1 MVPFFR
7 QNKYLLSMLLL
18 LTFLLV
24 MVIPVSALS
33 EYEQKLKELEEINEA
48 IAKYENL
55 YNQKKKEE
63 RRVLGEIR
71 TLEAN
76 IDVLE
81 GHIGALK
88 KQILNTETLINY
100 TQQDINKTNK
110 LVEER
115 TSYFNK
121 RLNDIYQQGNVGY
134 LEVLLQSTSITDFLT
149 RFDLLEKIAAN
160 DVKLLKE
167 LEQAREGLEAKK
179 AQLEEKSAQL
189 NSIKGQQEEKQQ
201 QLEIQSRQKSVLLKS
216 IQEQKEEYIRAL
228 NELEESQKELEEF
241 IKEWQAKH
249 QKAYMG
255 SGKMGWPVPGYSRVS
270 SGFGYRIHPIFRVKS
285 FHPAIDIPA
294 PAGTPVLAA
303 ENGVILY
310 MGIKGGYGK
319 AIIIDH
325 GGGVSTQYSHLLSYA
340 PELKPG
346 DRVSKG
352 QFIGKVGSTGWS
364 TGPHLDFIVRIGGV
378 PQNPLAY
385 VSPR

>member
-71 TLEAN
+71 TLESN

-81 GHIGALK
+81 GHIGSLK

-121 RLNDIYQQGNVGY
+121 RLNDIYQQGNVSY

-167 LEQAREGLEAKK
+167 LEQAREVLEQKK

-189 NSIKGQQEEKQQ
+189 NSIKGQKEEKQQ
-201 QLEIQSRQKSVLLKS
+201 QLEIQSKQKGVLLKS

-228 NELEESQKELEEF
+228 DELEESQREIDAF

-249 QKAYMG
+249 QQAYMG
-255 SGKMGWPVPGYSRVS
+255 SGKMGWPVPGYSRIS
-270 SGFGYRIHPIFRVKS
+270 SPFGYRTHPIFKVRR

-294 PAGTPVLAA
+294 PAGTPVVASERGKVLYV
-303 ENGVILY
+303 GV
-310 MGIKGGYGK
+310 KGGYGK
-319 AIIIDH
+319 AIILDH
-325 GGGVSTQYSHLLSYA
+325 GGGFSTQYSHLSAYVV
-340 PELKPG
+340 KPG
-346 DRVSKG
+346 DIVEKG
-352 QFIGKVGSTGWS
+352 QKIGTVGSTGWS

-378 PQNPLAY
+378 PQNPLAH